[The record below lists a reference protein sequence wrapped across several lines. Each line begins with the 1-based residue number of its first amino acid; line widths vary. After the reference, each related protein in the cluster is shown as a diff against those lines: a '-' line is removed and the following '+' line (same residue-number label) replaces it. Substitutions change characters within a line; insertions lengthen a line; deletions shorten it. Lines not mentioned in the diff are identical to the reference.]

1 MISRFIHSVKMIK
14 CSFIMRLPESVRGR
28 SYNVKCVVSV
38 KNLFFFQF
46 RVVVVVYSKRQLTVG
61 RLTGK
66 SSSTNLLIKEEVLMP
81 CWRQVPVGCDIWNN
95 SLMFK
100 VHVNVKFG
108 NVSLLGFIQ
117 CADAHASS
125 KFLHLPLQKRRLR
138 SKLQIWRIHVRQ
150 ILIMVHLKI

>member
-81 CWRQVPVGCDIWNN
+81 C
-95 SLMFK
+95 
-100 VHVNVKFG
+100 
-108 NVSLLGFIQ
+108 
-117 CADAHASS
+117 
-125 KFLHLPLQKRRLR
+125 
-138 SKLQIWRIHVRQ
+138 
-150 ILIMVHLKI
+150 